1 MELKL
6 VIEIEE
12 GSKPIIKEFSR
23 ALMALGNTTTITN
36 PAGTVVG
43 KIQKFMQP
51 TPAEDEYVKQEMGN
65 WQTNNVKETK
75 AENSAVEKSE
85 DTVEKPQKVEK
96 KTEEKPK
103 EEVKVENKEAE
114 TPKKEEAGIPS
125 AAVPT
130 LTLEQLRAGCA
141 EMSRLGKGAELRGLI
156 REVYAVQKLDDLDPK
171 NYESFAND
179 LRELGV
185 RI

>member
-12 GSKPIIKEFSR
+12 GSKPIIEKFSE
-23 ALMALGNTTTITN
+23 ALLLLGNTTTISN

-51 TPAEDEYVKQEMGN
+51 TPAEEEYVKQESGN
-65 WQTNNVKETK
+65 WQTDDIKEVEEK
-75 AENSAVEKSE
+75 NDNVEKSE
-85 DTVEKPQKVEK
+85 NIMKKAQKEV
-96 KTEEKPK
+96 EEKPK
-103 EEVKVENKEAE
+103 VEARTKKTEV
-114 TPKKEEAGIPS
+114 PKKEETSVPA

-141 EMSRLGKGAELRGLI
+141 EMSRLGKGAELRRLI
-156 REVYAVQKLDDLDPK
+156 REVYKIPKLDDLDPK

>member
-12 GSKPIIKEFSR
+12 GSKPIIKEFSK
-23 ALMALGNTTTITN
+23 ALLALGNTTTITN
-36 PAGTVVG
+36 PARTVVG
-43 KIQKFMQP
+43 KIQKFMQM
-51 TPAEDEYVKQEMGN
+51 TPAEDDYVKQEMKN
-65 WQTNNVKETK
+65 WQTNDVKGVE
-75 AENSAVEKSE
+75 AENDTVEKSE
-85 DTVEKPQKVEK
+85 NIVEKPQKKVEK
-96 KTEEKPK
+96 KPK
-103 EEVKVENKEAE
+103 EEAKTVETEA
-114 TPKKEEAGIPS
+114 PKKEENVPA

-141 EMSRLGKGAELRGLI
+141 EMSRLGKGAELRNLI
-156 REVYAVQKLDDLDPK
+156 REVYKIPKLDDLDPK
-171 NYESFAND
+171 NYENFADN

>member
-23 ALMALGNTTTITN
+23 ALLALGNTTTITN

-43 KIQKFMQP
+43 KIQKFMQL
-51 TPAEDEYVKQEMGN
+51 TPAEDDYAKQEMKN
-65 WQTNNVKETK
+65 WQTNDVKEIE
-75 AENSAVEKSE
+75 AENGTVEKSE
-85 DTVEKPQKVEK
+85 NIVEKVQKKV
-96 KTEEKPK
+96 EEKPK
-103 EEVKVENKEAE
+103 EEAKTVETEA
-114 TPKKEEAGIPS
+114 PKKEESVPA

-141 EMSRLGKGAELRGLI
+141 EMSRLGKGAELRSLI
-156 REVYAVQKLDDLDPK
+156 REVYKIQKLDDLDPK
-171 NYESFAND
+171 NYESFANN

>member
-23 ALMALGNTTTITN
+23 ALLALGNTTTITN

-43 KIQKFMQP
+43 KIQKFMQL
-51 TPAEDEYVKQEMGN
+51 TPAEDDYAKQEMKN
-65 WQTNNVKETK
+65 WQTNDVKEIE
-75 AENSAVEKSE
+75 AENGTVEKSE
-85 DTVEKPQKVEK
+85 NIVEKVQKEVEEKSKAEAKTVE
-96 KTEEKPK
+96 T
-103 EEVKVENKEAE
+103 E
-114 TPKKEEAGIPS
+114 TPKKEENVPA

-141 EMSRLGKGAELRGLI
+141 EMSRLGKGAELRRLI
-156 REVYAVQKLDDLDPK
+156 REVYKIPKLDDLDPK
-171 NYESFAND
+171 NYEGFAND

>member
-23 ALMALGNTTTITN
+23 ALLALGNTTTITN

-43 KIQKFMQP
+43 KIQKFMQL
-51 TPAEDEYVKQEMGN
+51 TPAEDDYAKQEMKN
-65 WQTNNVKETK
+65 WQTNDVKEIE
-75 AENSAVEKSE
+75 AENGTVEKSE
-85 DTVEKPQKVEK
+85 NIVKKFQKKV
-96 KTEEKPK
+96 EEKPK
-103 EEVKVENKEAE
+103 EEAKTVETEA
-114 TPKKEEAGIPS
+114 PKKEESVPA

-141 EMSRLGKGAELRGLI
+141 EMSRLGKGAELRNLI
-156 REVYAVQKLDDLDPK
+156 REVYKIQKLDDLDPK
-171 NYESFAND
+171 NYESFANN

>member
-23 ALMALGNTTTITN
+23 ALLALGNTTTITN

-51 TPAEDEYVKQEMGN
+51 TPAEDEYAKQELKN
-65 WQTNNVKETK
+65 WQTNDVKEVEAKNDT
-75 AENSAVEKSE
+75 VEKSE
-85 DTVEKPQKVEK
+85 NIVEKTQKKV
-96 KTEEKPK
+96 EEKPK
-103 EEVKVENKEAE
+103 EEAKTVETEA
-114 TPKKEEAGIPS
+114 PKKEESVPA

-141 EMSRLGKGAELRGLI
+141 EMSRLGKGAELRRLI
-156 REVYAVQKLDDLDPK
+156 REVYKIPKLDDLDPK
-171 NYESFAND
+171 NYEGFAND

>member
-23 ALMALGNTTTITN
+23 ALLALGNTTTITN

-43 KIQKFMQP
+43 KIQKFMQL
-51 TPAEDEYVKQEMGN
+51 TPAEDDYAKQEMKN
-65 WQTNNVKETK
+65 WQTNNVKEVE
-75 AENSAVEKSE
+75 AENDTVEKSE
-85 DTVEKPQKVEK
+85 NIVEKTQKKVEK
-96 KTEEKPK
+96 KPK
-103 EEVKVENKEAE
+103 EENVPA
-114 TPKKEEAGIPS
+114 

-141 EMSRLGKGAELRGLI
+141 EMSRLGKGAELRNLI
-156 REVYAVQKLDDLDPK
+156 REVYRIQKLDDLDPK
-171 NYESFAND
+171 NYESFADN

>member
-12 GSKPIIKEFSR
+12 GSKPIIKDFSR

-51 TPAEDEYVKQEMGN
+51 TPAEDEYVKQELKN
-65 WQTNNVKETK
+65 WQTNDVKEVEAKNDT
-75 AENSAVEKSE
+75 AEKSE
-85 DTVEKPQKVEK
+85 NIVEKPQKEV
-96 KTEEKPK
+96 EEKPR
-103 EEVKVENKEAE
+103 VEAKTIE
-114 TPKKEEAGIPS
+114 TEIPKKEESVPA
-125 AAVPT
+125 AAVPS

-141 EMSRLGKGAELRGLI
+141 EMSRLGKGAELRRLI
-156 REVYAVQKLDDLDPK
+156 REVYKIPKLDDLDPK
-171 NYESFAND
+171 NYESFADN

>member
-1 MELKL
+1 MELKI

-12 GSKPIIKEFSR
+12 GSKSIIENFSK
-23 ALMALGNTTTITN
+23 ALMVLGNTTTITN
-36 PAGTVVG
+36 PAGTAVG

-51 TPAEDEYVKQEMGN
+51 TPAEEEYVKQESGN
-65 WQTNNVKETK
+65 WQTDDIEETEKDSVEESESK
-75 AENSAVEKSE
+75 AGKI
-85 DTVEKPQKVEK
+85 QKKV
-96 KTEEKPK
+96 EEKPK
-103 EEVKVENKEAE
+103 VEAGTKKTEV
-114 TPKKEEAGIPS
+114 PKKEETSVPA

-141 EMSRLGKGAELRGLI
+141 EMSRLGKGAALRTLI
-156 REVYAVQKLDDLDPK
+156 RDVYRVSKLDDLDPI
-171 NYESFAND
+171 NYEGFAND

>member
-23 ALMALGNTTTITN
+23 ALLALGDTTTITN

-43 KIQKFMQP
+43 KIQKFMQL
-51 TPAEDEYVKQEMGN
+51 TPAEDDYAKKEMKN
-65 WQTNNVKETK
+65 WQTNDVKGIE
-75 AENSAVEKSE
+75 AENGTVEKSE
-85 DTVEKPQKVEK
+85 NIVEKVQKKV
-96 KTEEKPK
+96 EEKPK
-103 EEVKVENKEAE
+103 EEAKTVETEA
-114 TPKKEEAGIPS
+114 PKKEESVPA

-141 EMSRLGKGAELRGLI
+141 EMSRLGKGAALRTLI
-156 REVYAVQKLDDLDPK
+156 RDVYRVSKLDDLDPI
-171 NYESFAND
+171 NYESFADN

>member
-51 TPAEDEYVKQEMGN
+51 TPAEDEYIKQEMKN
-65 WQTNNVKETK
+65 WQTNDVKEVEAKNDT
-75 AENSAVEKSE
+75 AEKSE
-85 DTVEKPQKVEK
+85 NIVEKPQKKV
-96 KTEEKPK
+96 EEKPK
-103 EEVKVENKEAE
+103 AEAKTVETEA
-114 TPKKEEAGIPS
+114 PKKEESVPA
-125 AAVPT
+125 AAVPS

-141 EMSRLGKGAELRGLI
+141 EMSRLGKGAELRNLI
-156 REVYAVQKLDDLDPK
+156 REVYKIQKLDDLDPK
-171 NYESFAND
+171 NYEGFAND

>member
-12 GSKPIIKEFSR
+12 GSKPIIKDFSR
-23 ALMALGNTTTITN
+23 ALLALGNTTTITN

-43 KIQKFMQP
+43 EIQKFMQL
-51 TPAEDEYVKQEMGN
+51 TPAEDDYAKQEMKN
-65 WQTNNVKETK
+65 WQTNDVKEVE
-75 AENSAVEKSE
+75 AENDTVEKSE
-85 DTVEKPQKVEK
+85 NIVEKVQNKV
-96 KTEEKPK
+96 EEKPK
-103 EEVKVENKEAE
+103 EEAKTVETEA
-114 TPKKEEAGIPS
+114 PKKEESVPA

-141 EMSRLGKGAELRGLI
+141 EMSRLGKGAELRNLI
-156 REVYAVQKLDDLDPK
+156 REVYKIQKLDDLDPK
-171 NYESFAND
+171 NYESFANN

>member
-12 GSKPIIKEFSR
+12 GSKPI
-23 ALMALGNTTTITN
+23 TTTITN

-51 TPAEDEYVKQEMGN
+51 TPAEDEYDKQELKN
-65 WQTNNVKETK
+65 WQTNDVKEVK
-75 AENSAVEKSE
+75 MKNDIAEKSE
-85 DTVEKPQKVEK
+85 NIVEKPQKEV
-96 KTEEKPK
+96 EEKPK
-103 EEVKVENKEAE
+103 AEAKTVETEA
-114 TPKKEEAGIPS
+114 PKKEEASVPS

-141 EMSRLGKGAELRGLI
+141 EMSRLGKGAELRRLI
-156 REVYAVQKLDDLDPK
+156 REVYEIPKLDDLDPK
-171 NYESFAND
+171 NYESFADN

>member
-23 ALMALGNTTTITN
+23 ALLALGNTTTITN

-43 KIQKFMQP
+43 KIQKFMQL
-51 TPAEDEYVKQEMGN
+51 TPAEDDYVKQEMKN
-65 WQTNNVKETK
+65 WQTNDVKEIE
-75 AENSAVEKSE
+75 AENGTVEKSE
-85 DTVEKPQKVEK
+85 NIVEKVQKKVEK
-96 KTEEKPK
+96 KPK
-103 EEVKVENKEAE
+103 EETKTVETE
-114 TPKKEEAGIPS
+114 TPEKEEASVPA

-141 EMSRLGKGAELRGLI
+141 EMSRLGKGAELRRLI
-156 REVYAVQKLDDLDPK
+156 REVYKIQKLDDLDPK
-171 NYESFAND
+171 NYESFADN

>member
-12 GSKPIIKEFSR
+12 GSKRIIEKFSE
-23 ALMALGNTTTITN
+23 ALLLLGNTTTISN

-43 KIQKFMQP
+43 KIQKFMQL
-51 TPAEDEYVKQEMGN
+51 TPAEDDYAKQEMKN
-65 WQTNNVKETK
+65 WQTNDVKEIE
-75 AENSAVEKSE
+75 AENGTVEKSE
-85 DTVEKPQKVEK
+85 NIVEKVQKKVEK
-96 KTEEKPK
+96 KPK
-103 EEVKVENKEAE
+103 KETKTVETE
-114 TPKKEEAGIPS
+114 TPKKEESVPA

-141 EMSRLGKGAELRGLI
+141 EMSRLGKGAALRTLI
-156 REVYAVQKLDDLDPK
+156 RDVYRVSKLDDLDPI
-171 NYESFAND
+171 NYEGFADN

>member
-6 VIEIEE
+6 VIEIEK
-12 GSKPIIKEFSR
+12 GSKPIIEKFSE
-23 ALMALGNTTTITN
+23 ALLLLGNTTTISN

-51 TPAEDEYVKQEMGN
+51 TPAEEEYEEQEMKN
-65 WQTNNVKETK
+65 WQTNDVKK
-75 AENSAVEKSE
+75 AEEKNDTAEKSE
-85 DTVEKPQKVEK
+85 NIVEKPQKEV
-96 KTEEKPK
+96 EEKPRAEAK
-103 EEVKVENKEAE
+103 TIETEV
-114 TPKKEEAGIPS
+114 PKKEERVPA

-141 EMSRLGKGAELRGLI
+141 EMSRLGKGAELRRLI
-156 REVYAVQKLDDLDPK
+156 REVYKIPKLDDLDPK
-171 NYESFAND
+171 NYEGFAND

>member
-23 ALMALGNTTTITN
+23 ALLALGNTTTITN

-43 KIQKFMQP
+43 KIQKFMQL
-51 TPAEDEYVKQEMGN
+51 TPAEDDYAKQEMKN
-65 WQTNNVKETK
+65 WQTNDVKEIE
-75 AENSAVEKSE
+75 AENGTVEKSE
-85 DTVEKPQKVEK
+85 NIVEKVQKEVEEKSKAEAKTVE
-96 KTEEKPK
+96 TE
-103 EEVKVENKEAE
+103 A
-114 TPKKEEAGIPS
+114 PKKEESVPA

-141 EMSRLGKGAELRGLI
+141 EMSRLGKGAELRRLI
-156 REVYAVQKLDDLDPK
+156 REVYKIQKLDDLDPK
-171 NYESFAND
+171 NYESFADN

>member
-23 ALMALGNTTTITN
+23 ALLALWNTTTITN

-43 KIQKFMQP
+43 KIQKFMQL
-51 TPAEDEYVKQEMGN
+51 TPAEDDYVKQEMKN
-65 WQTNNVKETK
+65 WQTNDVKEIE
-75 AENSAVEKSE
+75 AENGTVEKSE
-85 DTVEKPQKVEK
+85 NIVEKVQKKVEK
-96 KTEEKPK
+96 KPK
-103 EEVKVENKEAE
+103 EETKTEETEA
-114 TPKKEEAGIPS
+114 PKKEENDPA

-141 EMSRLGKGAELRGLI
+141 EMSRRGKGAELRNLI
-156 REVYAVQKLDDLDPK
+156 REVYKIQKLDDLDPK
-171 NYESFAND
+171 NYESFADN

>member
-12 GSKPIIKEFSR
+12 GSKPIIKDFSR
-23 ALMALGNTTTITN
+23 ALLALGNTTTITN

-43 KIQKFMQP
+43 EIQKFMQL
-51 TPAEDEYVKQEMGN
+51 TPAEDDYAKQEMKN
-65 WQTNNVKETK
+65 WQTNDVKEVE
-75 AENSAVEKSE
+75 AENDTVEKSE
-85 DTVEKPQKVEK
+85 NIVEKVQNKV
-96 KTEEKPK
+96 EEKPK
-103 EEVKVENKEAE
+103 EEAKTVETEA
-114 TPKKEEAGIPS
+114 PKKEESVPA

-141 EMSRLGKGAELRGLI
+141 EMSRLGKSAELRNLI
-156 REVYAVQKLDDLDPK
+156 REVYKIQKLDDLDPK
-171 NYESFAND
+171 NYESFADN

>member
-23 ALMALGNTTTITN
+23 ALLALGNTTTITN

-43 KIQKFMQP
+43 KIQKFMQL
-51 TPAEDEYVKQEMGN
+51 TPAEDDYAKQEMKN
-65 WQTNNVKETK
+65 WQTNDVKEIE
-75 AENSAVEKSE
+75 AENGTVEKSE
-85 DTVEKPQKVEK
+85 NIVEKVQKKV
-96 KTEEKPK
+96 EEKPK
-103 EEVKVENKEAE
+103 EEAKTVETEA
-114 TPKKEEAGIPS
+114 PKKEESVPA

-141 EMSRLGKGAELRGLI
+141 EMSRLGKGAELRNLI
-156 REVYAVQKLDDLDPK
+156 REVYKIQKLDDLDPK
-171 NYESFAND
+171 NYESFADN

>member
-23 ALMALGNTTTITN
+23 ALLALGNTTTITN

-51 TPAEDEYVKQEMGN
+51 TPAEDEHVKQEMKN
-65 WQTNNVKETK
+65 WQTNDVKE
-75 AENSAVEKSE
+75 AEEKNDNVEKSE
-85 DTVEKPQKVEK
+85 SIVEKVQKKV
-96 KTEEKPK
+96 EEKPRVEAK
-103 EEVKVENKEAE
+103 TMETEV
-114 TPKKEEAGIPS
+114 PKKEEASVPT
-125 AAVPT
+125 AAVPS

-141 EMSRLGKGAELRGLI
+141 EMSRLGKGTELRRLI
-156 REVYAVQKLDDLDPK
+156 REVYKIPKLDDLDPK
-171 NYESFAND
+171 NYESFADN

>member
-51 TPAEDEYVKQEMGN
+51 TPAEDDHAKQEMKN
-65 WQTNNVKETK
+65 WQTNDVKEVEEK
-75 AENSAVEKSE
+75 NDNVEKSE
-85 DTVEKPQKVEK
+85 NIMEKAQKEV
-96 KTEEKPK
+96 EEKPRAEAK
-103 EEVKVENKEAE
+103 TVETEV
-114 TPKKEEAGIPS
+114 PKKEETSVP
-125 AAVPT
+125 AATVPT

-141 EMSRLGKGAELRGLI
+141 EMSRLGKGAELRRLI
-156 REVYAVQKLDDLDPK
+156 REVYKIPKLDDLDPK

>member
-23 ALMALGNTTTITN
+23 ALMALGNTATITN

-43 KIQKFMQP
+43 KIQKFMHP
-51 TPAEDEYVKQEMGN
+51 TPAEDEYIKQEMKN
-65 WQTNNVKETK
+65 WQTNDVKEVEV
-75 AENSAVEKSE
+75 ENDTVEKSE
-85 DTVEKPQKVEK
+85 NTVEKPQKEV
-96 KTEEKPK
+96 EEKPRVEAK
-103 EEVKVENKEAE
+103 TIETEV
-114 TPKKEEAGIPS
+114 PKKEESVPA
-125 AAVPT
+125 AAVPR

-141 EMSRLGKGAELRGLI
+141 EMSRLGKGAELRRLI
-156 REVYAVQKLDDLDPK
+156 REVYKIPKLDDLDPK
-171 NYESFAND
+171 NYEGFAND

>member
-23 ALMALGNTTTITN
+23 ALLALGNTTTITN

-43 KIQKFMQP
+43 KIQKFMQL
-51 TPAEDEYVKQEMGN
+51 TPAEDDYAKQEMKN
-65 WQTNNVKETK
+65 WQTNDVKEIE
-75 AENSAVEKSE
+75 AENGTVEKSE
-85 DTVEKPQKVEK
+85 NIVEKVQKEVEEKSKAEAKTVE
-96 KTEEKPK
+96 T
-103 EEVKVENKEAE
+103 E
-114 TPKKEEAGIPS
+114 TPKKEENVPA

-141 EMSRLGKGAELRGLI
+141 EMSRLGKGAELRRLI
-156 REVYAVQKLDDLDPK
+156 REVYEIPKLDDLDPK
-171 NYESFAND
+171 NYESFADN

>member
-12 GSKPIIKEFSR
+12 GSKPIIKDFSR
-23 ALMALGNTTTITN
+23 ALLALGNTTTITN

-43 KIQKFMQP
+43 KIQKFMQL
-51 TPAEDEYVKQEMGN
+51 TPAEDDYAKQEMKN
-65 WQTNNVKETK
+65 WQTNDVKEVEEK
-75 AENSAVEKSE
+75 NDNVEKSE
-85 DTVEKPQKVEK
+85 NIMKKAQKEVEEKLRGEAKTVE
-96 KTEEKPK
+96 TE
-103 EEVKVENKEAE
+103 A
-114 TPKKEEAGIPS
+114 PKKEESVPA

-141 EMSRLGKGAELRGLI
+141 EMSRLGKGAELRNLI
-156 REVYAVQKLDDLDPK
+156 REVYKIQKLDDLDPK
-171 NYESFAND
+171 NYESFADN

>member
-12 GSKPIIKEFSR
+12 GSKPIIKDFSR
-23 ALMALGNTTTITN
+23 ALLALGNTTTITN

-43 KIQKFMQP
+43 KIQKFMQL
-51 TPAEDEYVKQEMGN
+51 TPAEDDYAKQEMKN
-65 WQTNNVKETK
+65 WQTNDVKGIE
-75 AENSAVEKSE
+75 AENGTVEKSE
-85 DTVEKPQKVEK
+85 NIVEKVQKKV
-96 KTEEKPK
+96 EEKPK
-103 EEVKVENKEAE
+103 EEAKTVETEA
-114 TPKKEEAGIPS
+114 PKKEESVPA

-141 EMSRLGKGAELRGLI
+141 EMSRLGKGAELRNLI
-156 REVYAVQKLDDLDPK
+156 REVYEIQKLDDLDPK
-171 NYESFAND
+171 NYESFANN

>member
-51 TPAEDEYVKQEMGN
+51 TPAEDEYVKQELKN
-65 WQTNNVKETK
+65 WQTNDVKEVEAKNDT
-75 AENSAVEKSE
+75 AEKSE
-85 DTVEKPQKVEK
+85 NIVEKPQKEV
-96 KTEEKPK
+96 EEKPRVEAK
-103 EEVKVENKEAE
+103 TIETEV
-114 TPKKEEAGIPS
+114 PKKEESVPA
-125 AAVPT
+125 AAVPS

-141 EMSRLGKGAELRGLI
+141 EMSRLGKGAELRRLI
-156 REVYAVQKLDDLDPK
+156 REVYKIPKLDDLDPK
-171 NYESFAND
+171 NYEGFAND

>member
-12 GSKPIIKEFSR
+12 GSKPIIKDFSR
-23 ALMALGNTTTITN
+23 ALLALGNTTTITN

-43 KIQKFMQP
+43 KIQKFMQL
-51 TPAEDEYVKQEMGN
+51 TPAEDDYAKQEMKN
-65 WQTNNVKETK
+65 WQTNDVKEVE
-75 AENSAVEKSE
+75 AENDTVEKSE
-85 DTVEKPQKVEK
+85 NIVEKTQKKVEEKLKAEAKTVE
-96 KTEEKPK
+96 TE
-103 EEVKVENKEAE
+103 A
-114 TPKKEEAGIPS
+114 PKKEENVPA

-141 EMSRLGKGAELRGLI
+141 EMSRLGKGAELRNLI
-156 REVYAVQKLDDLDPK
+156 REVYKIQKLDDLDPK
-171 NYESFAND
+171 NYESFADN

>member
-51 TPAEDEYVKQEMGN
+51 TPAEDDYAKQEMKN
-65 WQTNNVKETK
+65 WQTNDVKEVEAK
-75 AENSAVEKSE
+75 NDNVEKSE
-85 DTVEKPQKVEK
+85 NIVEKVQKKV
-96 KTEEKPK
+96 EEKPK
-103 EEVKVENKEAE
+103 EEAKTVETEA
-114 TPKKEEAGIPS
+114 PKKEESVPA

-141 EMSRLGKGAELRGLI
+141 EMSRLGKGAELRNLI
-156 REVYAVQKLDDLDPK
+156 REVYKIQKLDDLDPK
-171 NYESFAND
+171 NYESFADN

>member
-12 GSKPIIKEFSR
+12 GSKPIIEKFSE
-23 ALMALGNTTTITN
+23 ALLLLGNTTTISN

-43 KIQKFMQP
+43 KIQKFMQL
-51 TPAEDEYVKQEMGN
+51 TPAEDDYAKQEMKN
-65 WQTNNVKETK
+65 WQTNDVKEIE
-75 AENSAVEKSE
+75 AENGTVEKSE
-85 DTVEKPQKVEK
+85 NIVEKVQKEVEEKSKAEAKTVE
-96 KTEEKPK
+96 T
-103 EEVKVENKEAE
+103 E
-114 TPKKEEAGIPS
+114 TPKKEENVPA

-141 EMSRLGKGAELRGLI
+141 EMSRLGKGAELRRLI
-156 REVYAVQKLDDLDPK
+156 REVYKIPKLDDLNPK
-171 NYESFAND
+171 NYESFADN

>member
-23 ALMALGNTTTITN
+23 ALLALGNTTTITN

-43 KIQKFMQP
+43 KIQKFMQL
-51 TPAEDEYVKQEMGN
+51 TPAEDDYAKQEMKN
-65 WQTNNVKETK
+65 WQTNDVKEVE
-75 AENSAVEKSE
+75 AENGTVEKSE
-85 DTVEKPQKVEK
+85 NIVEKVQKKV
-96 KTEEKPK
+96 EEKPK
-103 EEVKVENKEAE
+103 EEAKTVETEA
-114 TPKKEEAGIPS
+114 PKKEESVPA

-141 EMSRLGKGAELRGLI
+141 EMSRLGKGAELRNLI
-156 REVYAVQKLDDLDPK
+156 REVYKIQKLDDLDPK
-171 NYESFAND
+171 NYESFADN

>member
-23 ALMALGNTTTITN
+23 ALLALGNTTTITN

-43 KIQKFMQP
+43 KIQKFMQL
-51 TPAEDEYVKQEMGN
+51 TPAEDDYAKQEMKN
-65 WQTNNVKETK
+65 WQTNDVKEVE
-75 AENSAVEKSE
+75 AENDTAEKSE
-85 DTVEKPQKVEK
+85 NIMEKAQKEVEEKLRAEAKTVE
-96 KTEEKPK
+96 TE
-103 EEVKVENKEAE
+103 A
-114 TPKKEEAGIPS
+114 PKKEESVPA

-141 EMSRLGKGAELRGLI
+141 EMSRLGKGAELRNLI
-156 REVYAVQKLDDLDPK
+156 REVYKIQKLDDLDPK
-171 NYESFAND
+171 NYESFADN

>member
-12 GSKPIIKEFSR
+12 GSKPIIKEFAR
-23 ALMALGNTTTITN
+23 ALLALGNTTTITN

-51 TPAEDEYVKQEMGN
+51 TPAEDEYVKQESGN
-65 WQTNNVKETK
+65 WQTDDIEETEKDSVEESETK
-75 AENSAVEKSE
+75 AGKIQKEVDEN
-85 DTVEKPQKVEK
+85 PKVEAGTK
-96 KTEEKPK
+96 KTG
-103 EEVKVENKEAE
+103 V
-114 TPKKEEAGIPS
+114 PKKEETSVPA
-125 AAVPT
+125 AAVPR

-141 EMSRLGKGAELRGLI
+141 EMSRLGKGAELRRLI
-156 REVYAVQKLDDLDPK
+156 REVYKIPKLDDLDPK
-171 NYESFAND
+171 NYEGFAND

>member
-23 ALMALGNTTTITN
+23 ALLALGNTTTITN

-43 KIQKFMQP
+43 KIQKFMQL
-51 TPAEDEYVKQEMGN
+51 TPAEDDYAKQEMKN
-65 WQTNNVKETK
+65 WQTNDVKGIE
-75 AENSAVEKSE
+75 AENGTVEKSE
-85 DTVEKPQKVEK
+85 NIVEKVQKKV
-96 KTEEKPK
+96 EEKPK
-103 EEVKVENKEAE
+103 EEAKTVETEA
-114 TPKKEEAGIPS
+114 PKKEESVPA

-141 EMSRLGKGAELRGLI
+141 EMSRLGKGAELRNLI
-156 REVYAVQKLDDLDPK
+156 REVYKIQKLDDLDPK
-171 NYESFAND
+171 NYESFADN

>member
-23 ALMALGNTTTITN
+23 ALLALGNTTTITN

-43 KIQKFMQP
+43 KIQKFMQL
-51 TPAEDEYVKQEMGN
+51 TPAEDDYAKQEMKN
-65 WQTNNVKETK
+65 WQTNDVKE
-75 AENSAVEKSE
+75 AEEKNDNVEKSE
-85 DTVEKPQKVEK
+85 SIVEKAQKKV
-96 KTEEKPK
+96 EEKPR
-103 EEVKVENKEAE
+103 VEAKTVETEA
-114 TPKKEEAGIPS
+114 PKKEESVPA

-141 EMSRLGKGAELRGLI
+141 EMSRLGKGAELRNLI
-156 REVYAVQKLDDLDPK
+156 REVYKIQKLDDLDPK
-171 NYESFAND
+171 NYESFADN

>member
-51 TPAEDEYVKQEMGN
+51 TPAEDEYIKQEMKN
-65 WQTNNVKETK
+65 WQTNDVKEVEAKNDT
-75 AENSAVEKSE
+75 AEKSE
-85 DTVEKPQKVEK
+85 NIVEKPQKEV
-96 KTEEKPK
+96 EEKLRAEAK
-103 EEVKVENKEAE
+103 TVETEA
-114 TPKKEEAGIPS
+114 PKKEESVPA
-125 AAVPT
+125 AAVPS

-141 EMSRLGKGAELRGLI
+141 EMSRLGKGTELRRLI
-156 REVYAVQKLDDLDPK
+156 REVYKIPKLDDLDPK
-171 NYESFAND
+171 NYEGFAND

>member
-12 GSKPIIKEFSR
+12 GSKPIIKDFSR
-23 ALMALGNTTTITN
+23 ALLALGNTTTITN

-51 TPAEDEYVKQEMGN
+51 TPAEDEYVKQESGN
-65 WQTNNVKETK
+65 WQTNDVKE
-75 AENSAVEKSE
+75 AEEKNDNAEKSE
-85 DTVEKPQKVEK
+85 NIMEKAQKEV
-96 KTEEKPK
+96 EEKPK
-103 EEVKVENKEAE
+103 VEAKTIETEV
-114 TPKKEEAGIPS
+114 PKKEESVPA
-125 AAVPT
+125 AAVPS

-141 EMSRLGKGAELRGLI
+141 EMSRLGKGAELRRLI
-156 REVYAVQKLDDLDPK
+156 REVYKIPKLDDLDPK